1 MSRVHQIV
9 GIKPADASGPESQ
22 GCRSLVDAGRIGR
35 FDRKKC
41 RSMKRKTRFQLCVVL
56 GCLLLSLLAAS
67 VLVMISPAR
76 NYDAIHIGMTRA
88 EVRGLLG
95 KPDSPE
101 DSEGEADRWDD
112 LRGMFIVAY
121 QDGKVALVG
130 RIELPLTEQFLEC
143 VHAIFRRN

>member
-1 MSRVHQIV
+1 
-9 GIKPADASGPESQ
+9 
-22 GCRSLVDAGRIGR
+22 
-35 FDRKKC
+35 
-41 RSMKRKTRFQLCVVL
+41 MKRKTRFQLCVVL

-88 EVRGLLG
+88 EVSGLLG

-101 DSEGEADRWDD
+101 DAEADRWDD
-112 LRGMFIVAY
+112 LRGMFIVGY
-121 QDGKVALVG
+121 QDGKVALVW
-130 RIELPLTEQFLEC
+130 RIELTLTEQFLEC